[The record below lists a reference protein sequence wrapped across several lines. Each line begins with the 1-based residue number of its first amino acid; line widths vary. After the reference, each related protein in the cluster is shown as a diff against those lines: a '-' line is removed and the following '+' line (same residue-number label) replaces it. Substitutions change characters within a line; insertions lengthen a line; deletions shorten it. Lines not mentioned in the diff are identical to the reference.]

1 MIALFKGKNLSI
13 QIQVFKTDF
22 RYKLLSKETWPN
34 PRRGSNRDNTLLILR
49 EIGVDQDCVPGK
61 TKIFIRS
68 PQTVFKLEQ
77 VRSERIPYV
86 VTFLQKVRRKA

>member
-1 MIALFKGKNLSI
+1 MSYDRFV
-13 QIQVFKTDF
+13 Q

-49 EIGVDQDCVPGK
+49 EIGADQDCVPGK

-86 VTFLQKVRRKA
+86 VTFLQK